1 MSILE
6 NLEQIIQNLNLLIND
21 VWKLVLFETA
31 IQDNSMLVVIWS
43 MVFYF
48 VALFIS
54 IYILKIII
62 EGIFKFIF
70 NPVTFIF
77 IIFIFGL
84 SVWTIIQ
91 INDDYE
97 NIAYVTGRQFYT
109 CPYVFERTERLEKD
123 ALLSYPDFV
132 FLDGRVQEN
141 EKGKLFNDMF
151 FSMKSDKM
159 VMYADYSIQQM
170 DYNLQNQIGS
180 EYNLYDFVERNN
192 IEYEWLD
199 FLGLIR
205 NDWQRNN
212 NASDISNYHVC

>member
-21 VWKLVLFETA
+21 IWKLVLFETA

-54 IYILKIII
+54 IYVLKIII

-97 NIAYVTGRQFYT
+97 NMAT
-109 CPYVFERTERLEKD
+109 LEGSKNNFLTSPNVSIEQIEPLSSNLED
-123 ALLSYPDFV
+123 DKSLSNALEEIKQL
-132 FLDGRVQEN
+132 QE
-141 EKGKLFNDMF
+141 EIKK
-151 FSMKSDKM
+151 
-159 VMYADYSIQQM
+159 
-170 DYNLQNQIGS
+170 QNQIIQ
-180 EYNLYDFVERNN
+180 EMK
-192 IEYEWLD
+192 
-199 FLGLIR
+199 
-205 NDWQRNN
+205 
-212 NASDISNYHVC
+212 SN

>member
-21 VWKLVLFETA
+21 VWRLVLFETA

-54 IYILKIII
+54 IYVLKIII

-84 SVWTIIQ
+84 SVWTIIK

-97 NIAYVTGRQFYT
+97 NMAT
-109 CPYVFERTERLEKD
+109 LEGSKNNFLTSPNVSIEQIEPLSSNLED
-123 ALLSYPDFV
+123 DQSLSNALKEIKQL
-132 FLDGRVQEN
+132 QEEIKKQN
-141 EKGKLFNDMF
+141 LM
-151 FSMKSDKM
+151 
-159 VMYADYSIQQM
+159 IQ
-170 DYNLQNQIGS
+170 DLK
-180 EYNLYDFVERNN
+180 NN
-192 IEYEWLD
+192 
-199 FLGLIR
+199 
-205 NDWQRNN
+205 
-212 NASDISNYHVC
+212 

>member
-21 VWKLVLFETA
+21 VWKLVLFETV

-54 IYILKIII
+54 IYVLKIII

-70 NPVTFIF
+70 NPITFIF

-97 NIAYVTGRQFYT
+97 NVAT
-109 CPYVFERTERLEKD
+109 LEVNKNNFLTSPNVSIEKIESLSSNLED
-123 ALLSYPDFV
+123 DQSLSNALKEIKQL
-132 FLDGRVQEN
+132 QEEIKKQN
-141 EKGKLFNDMF
+141 LI
-151 FSMKSDKM
+151 
-159 VMYADYSIQQM
+159 IQ
-170 DYNLQNQIGS
+170 DLK
-180 EYNLYDFVERNN
+180 NN
-192 IEYEWLD
+192 
-199 FLGLIR
+199 
-205 NDWQRNN
+205 
-212 NASDISNYHVC
+212 

>member
-54 IYILKIII
+54 IYVLKIII

-97 NIAYVTGRQFYT
+97 NMAT
-109 CPYVFERTERLEKD
+109 LEGSKNNFLTSPNVSIEQIEPLSSNLED
-123 ALLSYPDFV
+123 DQSLSNALKEIKQL
-132 FLDGRVQEN
+132 QE
-141 EKGKLFNDMF
+141 EIKK
-151 FSMKSDKM
+151 
-159 VMYADYSIQQM
+159 
-170 DYNLQNQIGS
+170 QNQIIKD
-180 EYNLYDFVERNN
+180 LKNN
-192 IEYEWLD
+192 
-199 FLGLIR
+199 
-205 NDWQRNN
+205 
-212 NASDISNYHVC
+212 

>member
-54 IYILKIII
+54 IYVLKIII

-97 NIAYVTGRQFYT
+97 NMAT
-109 CPYVFERTERLEKD
+109 LEGSKNNFLTSPNVSIEQIEPLSSNLEGD
-123 ALLSYPDFV
+123 QSISNALKEIKQL
-132 FLDGRVQEN
+132 QE
-141 EKGKLFNDMF
+141 EIKK
-151 FSMKSDKM
+151 
-159 VMYADYSIQQM
+159 
-170 DYNLQNQIGS
+170 QNQIIQD
-180 EYNLYDFVERNN
+180 LKNN
-192 IEYEWLD
+192 
-199 FLGLIR
+199 
-205 NDWQRNN
+205 
-212 NASDISNYHVC
+212 

>member
-21 VWKLVLFETA
+21 VWRLVLFETA
-31 IQDNSMLVVIWS
+31 IQDNTMLVIIWS

-54 IYILKIII
+54 IYVLKIII

-84 SVWTIIQ
+84 SVWTIIK

-97 NIAYVTGRQFYT
+97 NMAT
-109 CPYVFERTERLEKD
+109 LEGSKNNFLTSPNVSIEQIEPLSSNLED
-123 ALLSYPDFV
+123 DKSLSNALEEIKQL
-132 FLDGRVQEN
+132 QE
-141 EKGKLFNDMF
+141 EIKK
-151 FSMKSDKM
+151 
-159 VMYADYSIQQM
+159 
-170 DYNLQNQIGS
+170 QNQIIQ
-180 EYNLYDFVERNN
+180 DMK
-192 IEYEWLD
+192 
-199 FLGLIR
+199 
-205 NDWQRNN
+205 
-212 NASDISNYHVC
+212 SN

>member
-54 IYILKIII
+54 IYVLKIII

-97 NIAYVTGRQFYT
+97 NMAT
-109 CPYVFERTERLEKD
+109 LEGSKNNFLTSPNVSIEQIEPLSSNLED
-123 ALLSYPDFV
+123 DQSLSNALKEIKQL
-132 FLDGRVQEN
+132 QE
-141 EKGKLFNDMF
+141 EIKK
-151 FSMKSDKM
+151 
-159 VMYADYSIQQM
+159 
-170 DYNLQNQIGS
+170 QNQIIQ
-180 EYNLYDFVERNN
+180 EMK
-192 IEYEWLD
+192 
-199 FLGLIR
+199 
-205 NDWQRNN
+205 
-212 NASDISNYHVC
+212 SN

>member
-21 VWKLVLFETA
+21 VWRLVLFETA
-31 IQDNSMLVVIWS
+31 IQDNTMLVIIWS

-54 IYILKIII
+54 IYVLKIII

-84 SVWTIIQ
+84 LVWTIIQ

-97 NIAYVTGRQFYT
+97 NMAT
-109 CPYVFERTERLEKD
+109 LEGSKNNFLTSPNVSIEQIEPLSSNLED
-123 ALLSYPDFV
+123 DQSLSNALKEIKQL
-132 FLDGRVQEN
+132 QE
-141 EKGKLFNDMF
+141 EIKK
-151 FSMKSDKM
+151 
-159 VMYADYSIQQM
+159 
-170 DYNLQNQIGS
+170 QNQI
-180 EYNLYDFVERNN
+180 
-192 IEYEWLD
+192 I
-199 FLGLIR
+199 
-205 NDWQRNN
+205 QKMK
-212 NASDISNYHVC
+212 SN

>member
-21 VWKLVLFETA
+21 VWRLVLFETA
-31 IQDNSMLVVIWS
+31 IQDNTMLVIIWS

-54 IYILKIII
+54 IYVLKIII

-97 NIAYVTGRQFYT
+97 NMAT
-109 CPYVFERTERLEKD
+109 LEGSKNNFLTSPNVSIEQIEPLSSNLED
-123 ALLSYPDFV
+123 DQSLSNALKEIKQL
-132 FLDGRVQEN
+132 QE
-141 EKGKLFNDMF
+141 EIKK
-151 FSMKSDKM
+151 
-159 VMYADYSIQQM
+159 
-170 DYNLQNQIGS
+170 QNQIIQ
-180 EYNLYDFVERNN
+180 EMK
-192 IEYEWLD
+192 
-199 FLGLIR
+199 
-205 NDWQRNN
+205 
-212 NASDISNYHVC
+212 SN

>member
-21 VWKLVLFETA
+21 VWRLVLFETA
-31 IQDNSMLVVIWS
+31 IQDNSMLVIIWS

-54 IYILKIII
+54 IYVLKIII

-97 NIAYVTGRQFYT
+97 NMAT
-109 CPYVFERTERLEKD
+109 LEGSKNNFLTSPNVSIEQIEPLSSNLED
-123 ALLSYPDFV
+123 DQSLSNALKEIKQL
-132 FLDGRVQEN
+132 QE
-141 EKGKLFNDMF
+141 EIKK
-151 FSMKSDKM
+151 
-159 VMYADYSIQQM
+159 
-170 DYNLQNQIGS
+170 QNQIIQDLK
-180 EYNLYDFVERNN
+180 NK
-192 IEYEWLD
+192 
-199 FLGLIR
+199 
-205 NDWQRNN
+205 
-212 NASDISNYHVC
+212 

>member
-21 VWKLVLFETA
+21 VWRLVLFETA
-31 IQDNSMLVVIWS
+31 IQDNTMLVIIWS

-54 IYILKIII
+54 IYVLKIII

-97 NIAYVTGRQFYT
+97 NMAT
-109 CPYVFERTERLEKD
+109 LEGSKNNFLTSPNVSIEQIEPLSSNLED
-123 ALLSYPDFV
+123 DQSLSNALKEIKQL
-132 FLDGRVQEN
+132 QE
-141 EKGKLFNDMF
+141 EIKK
-151 FSMKSDKM
+151 
-159 VMYADYSIQQM
+159 
-170 DYNLQNQIGS
+170 QNQIIQD
-180 EYNLYDFVERNN
+180 LRNN
-192 IEYEWLD
+192 
-199 FLGLIR
+199 
-205 NDWQRNN
+205 
-212 NASDISNYHVC
+212 

>member
-21 VWKLVLFETA
+21 VWRLVLFETA
-31 IQDNSMLVVIWS
+31 IQDNTMLVIIWS

-54 IYILKIII
+54 IYVLKIII

-70 NPVTFIF
+70 NPITFIF

-97 NIAYVTGRQFYT
+97 NMAT
-109 CPYVFERTERLEKD
+109 LEGSKNNFLTSPNVSIEQIEPLSSNLED
-123 ALLSYPDFV
+123 DQSLSNALKEIKQL
-132 FLDGRVQEN
+132 QE
-141 EKGKLFNDMF
+141 EIKK
-151 FSMKSDKM
+151 
-159 VMYADYSIQQM
+159 
-170 DYNLQNQIGS
+170 QNQIIQD
-180 EYNLYDFVERNN
+180 LKNN
-192 IEYEWLD
+192 
-199 FLGLIR
+199 
-205 NDWQRNN
+205 
-212 NASDISNYHVC
+212 

>member
-21 VWKLVLFETA
+21 VWRLVLFETA
-31 IQDNSMLVVIWS
+31 IQDNTMLVIIWS

-54 IYILKIII
+54 IYVLKIII

-97 NIAYVTGRQFYT
+97 NMAT
-109 CPYVFERTERLEKD
+109 LEGSKNNFLISPNVSIEQIEPLSSNLKD
-123 ALLSYPDFV
+123 DKSLSNALEEIKQL
-132 FLDGRVQEN
+132 QE
-141 EKGKLFNDMF
+141 EIKK
-151 FSMKSDKM
+151 
-159 VMYADYSIQQM
+159 
-170 DYNLQNQIGS
+170 QNQIIQ
-180 EYNLYDFVERNN
+180 EMK
-192 IEYEWLD
+192 
-199 FLGLIR
+199 
-205 NDWQRNN
+205 
-212 NASDISNYHVC
+212 SN

>member
-54 IYILKIII
+54 IYVLKIII

-84 SVWTIIQ
+84 SVWTIIK

-97 NIAYVTGRQFYT
+97 NMAT
-109 CPYVFERTERLEKD
+109 LEGSKNNILTSPNVSIEQIEPLSSNLVD
-123 ALLSYPDFV
+123 DQSLSNALKEIKQL
-132 FLDGRVQEN
+132 QE
-141 EKGKLFNDMF
+141 EIKK
-151 FSMKSDKM
+151 
-159 VMYADYSIQQM
+159 
-170 DYNLQNQIGS
+170 QNQIIQD
-180 EYNLYDFVERNN
+180 LKNN
-192 IEYEWLD
+192 
-199 FLGLIR
+199 
-205 NDWQRNN
+205 
-212 NASDISNYHVC
+212 